1 MITGIMGILGILA
14 AGIIFWLLRQR
25 RLWKRCPPIAMSST
39 DALIYLKPGKDQNKE
54 REQLWRNKLLMA
66 GYALLGGSVLLI
78 LSCLM
83 QVMNGEALPV
93 SQLERPEPG
102 QGEKQVSLS
111 AWLGKEEIP
120 VTVEVGERIPTEE
133 EANQLLEKSYQLLK
147 QRILG
152 QNVSVE
158 QVNQPLN
165 LVTALEE
172 TACQVYWY
180 IDNTERI
187 DRNGTVYTEGIAEKE
202 TVRLTAE
209 ISISSYRKEYEF
221 TVFVVPGEMNA
232 EEKLIYHVKQEI
244 KKAETEDAM
253 ADNVVL
259 PQTVE
264 GQKVVFREPETDQGA
279 VLCVLVVV
287 IAIGCMFLPEQ
298 KLMNQKK
305 EKEEQLNL
313 AYAEIVS
320 KLCLLI
326 GSGLTVRM
334 AWERIIQDY
343 RETKEFNYAYEEM
356 LFTYYELE
364 RGMPEGKAYLSFG
377 RRCRLHGYRKLGSL
391 LEQNLKKGTAGLLSL
406 LQEETWQ
413 AFEDRRAYAV
423 KLAQEAGTRLLVPM
437 ILLLMVVLIICVA
450 PAVMSF

>member
-1 MITGIMGILGILA
+1 MVTGIVGILGILA
-14 AGIIFWLLRQR
+14 AGIMFWLLRQKGI
-25 RLWKRCPPIAMSST
+25 WKRCPPIGLSST
-39 DALIYLKPGKDQNKE
+39 DALIYLKPGKNQIKE
-54 REQLWRNKLLMA
+54 RELLWKNKLQMG
-66 GYALLGGSVLLI
+66 GYALLGGSVLLVM
-78 LSCLM
+78 SGFM
-83 QVMNGEALPV
+83 QIMSGESLPV
-93 SQLERPEPG
+93 NQLERPEPG
-102 QGEKQVSLS
+102 QSEKQVYLS
-111 AWLGKEEIP
+111 AWLGEEEIP
-120 VTVEVGERIPTEE
+120 VTIDVKARIPTEE
-133 EANQLLEKSYQLLK
+133 EANLALEQSYQIL
-147 QRILG
+147 QERILG
-152 QNVSVE
+152 QNVSIE
-158 QVNQPLN
+158 RVNKPLN
-165 LVTALEE
+165 LVTQLEE

-187 DRNGTVYTEGIAEKE
+187 DRNGMVYTEGIQEKE
-202 TVRLTAE
+202 IVNLTAE
-209 ISISSYRKEYEF
+209 ISLGSYKKEYSF
-221 TVFVVPGEMNA
+221 TVFVVPGEMSEN
-232 EEKLIYHVKQEI
+232 EKLIYDVKQEI
-244 KKAETEDAM
+244 KKAETENVM
-253 ADNVVL
+253 ADKVEL
-259 PQTVE
+259 PADVE
-264 GQKVVFREPETDQGA
+264 GQRIVFREPETEQGGI
-279 VLCVLVVV
+279 LCVLVVV
-287 IAIGCMFLPEQ
+287 VAFGCMFLPEQ
-298 KLMNQKK
+298 QLANKKK

-423 KLAQEAGTRLLVPM
+423 KLAQEAGTRLLLPM

-450 PAVMSF
+450 PAIMSF